1 MDFENCK
8 CAAQFPFAQPQNASV
23 VPIPNATPFIDF
35 GLNVLATGHVD
46 CRADN
51 PDFCYHATFK
61 LFVFSKVQISKSA

>member
-1 MDFENCK
+1 MDFEKCK

-51 PDFCYHATFK
+51 PDFCCHATFK
-61 LFVFSKVQISKSA
+61 LFVFNRV

>member
-8 CAAQFPFAQPQNASV
+8 CASQFPIAQPQNASV

-35 GLNVLATGHVD
+35 GLNVLATGLKD

-51 PDFCYHATFK
+51 LDYCCHATYK
-61 LFVFSKVQISKSA
+61 LF

>member
-35 GLNVLATGHVD
+35 GLNVLATGQVD
-46 CRADN
+46 
-51 PDFCYHATFK
+51 
-61 LFVFSKVQISKSA
+61 

>member
-8 CAAQFPFAQPQNASV
+8 CAAQFPFTQPQNAPP
-23 VPIPNATPFIDF
+23 PIIDF

-51 PDFCYHATFK
+51 PDFCCHVTFK
-61 LFVFSKVQISKSA
+61 LFVFNRV